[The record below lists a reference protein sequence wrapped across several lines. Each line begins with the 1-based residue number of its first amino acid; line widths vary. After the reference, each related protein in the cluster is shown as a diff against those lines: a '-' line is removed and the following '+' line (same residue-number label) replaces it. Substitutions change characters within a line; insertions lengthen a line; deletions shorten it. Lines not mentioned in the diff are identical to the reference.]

1 MGWFWAFLL
10 VGSVAYVESGAPTFS
25 SNAVEH
31 IRADF
36 KTVRR
41 TRKDFT
47 RIEITAQPGRM
58 VEDPNDIDTN
68 RVTVETKAGG
78 GDWTVVEDQP
88 SVRGG
93 RYKWTVTDVAPCVQH
108 AFRLWL
114 HGKDGGQA
122 VFEFPSV
129 LPRASNLEL
138 VQAQYSPSKPGQ
150 LKVEDMGEDSVEVSW
165 EASPC
170 ADMYD
175 VTYEKLSG
183 EAESFSQQVEGS
195 SVRLEG
201 LDSCSEYEVRVTA
214 ITGQEYSEEATT
226 IVSTAPGY
234 YAAEKL
240 EPSLSATTN
249 SITATWRAFE
259 KLSCVKKYSVAIC
272 KEGSA
277 CPEGSEVFRNDA
289 MSKLTFTSEAN
300 LDQCSDY
307 TLHITPIFKEKPL
320 DERIVPFRTLSQ
332 PVEDVALL
340 LKSVEAEAGEE
351 QMITVKW
358 NAIKCASKY
367 EVFQKINTLDGEWE
381 KIGTSKENVFQSKGA
396 PCMEYKY
403 GVKVTIDDQ
412 VSEVVE
418 FNEAI
423 MTKIDTSVPYV
434 AANLAIDPT
443 SDGAHLTWDHGKCI
457 KSYKIRTCDFIGKT
471 EECFEEVVI
480 IEDPSMYKMAH
491 TLKNLNSC
499 SKHHVEIFPLTEED
513 EELATE
519 PRTFTTASPPAS
531 PPQEVSVSLNELTN
545 KVDIRWS
552 KVQCAQGYRIH
563 QTLGNSGTKTAWDSE
578 GLSVNLESPEP
589 CVTYSYGVSAIMDGK
604 ESEPTA
610 LHEVHVPPRTSEP
623 PVMFI
628 EERNN
633 GSVTFVINNADTNH
647 HCEVLQYEV
656 RQGQG
661 EQMFDATA
669 LEEGKI
675 TVEVAEEE
683 FKIEARLH
691 YKDFDAWSPW
701 VSSDSPRQEA
711 LGSEM
716 DFLLVIIV
724 GAVVAC
730 ALPIILIVT
739 VVLRQRKTQ
748 RKYDTEKAEGNTDES
763 KRLNEQS
770 EEKVIKS

>member
-1 MGWFWAFLL
+1 MFEL
-10 VGSVAYVESGAPTFS
+10 PT
-25 SNAVEH
+25 V
-31 IRADF
+31 I
-36 KTVRR
+36 
-41 TRKDFT
+41 
-47 RIEITAQPGRM
+47 
-58 VEDPNDIDTN
+58 
-68 RVTVETKAGG
+68 
-78 GDWTVVEDQP
+78 
-88 SVRGG
+88 
-93 RYKWTVTDVAPCVQH
+93 
-108 AFRLWL
+108 
-114 HGKDGGQA
+114 
-122 VFEFPSV
+122 
-129 LPRASNLEL
+129 PRASSAEL
-138 VQAQYSPSKPGQ
+138 VASQFTPNRPSQ
-150 LKVEDMGEDSVEVSW
+150 LKVGEVGEESFEVSW
-165 EASPC
+165 EVSSC
-170 ADMYD
+170 AEMYD
-175 VTYEKLSG
+175 VTYEKVSAG
-183 EAESFSQQVEGS
+183 EESFSQQVRGGR
-195 SVRLEG
+195 VRLED
-201 LDSCSEYEVRVTA
+201 LDSCSEYEVRVSA
-214 ITGQEYSEEATT
+214 VLGEQYSEEVTML
-226 IVSTAPGY
+226 VSTAPGF
-234 YAAEKL
+234 YAPERL
-240 EPSLSATTN
+240 NPVITPSMN
-249 SITATWRAFE
+249 SLKATWKAFE
-259 KLSCVKKYSVAIC
+259 KLSCVKKYLVAVC

-277 CPEGSEVFRNDA
+277 CPEGLEVFRDDA
-289 MSKLTFTSEAN
+289 MSEMAFASGTT

-307 TLHITPIFKEKPL
+307 TLHITPIFKEKSL

-340 LKSVEAEAGEE
+340 LTSVEAEAGEE

-418 FNEAI
+418 FKEAI

-610 LHEVHVPPRTSEP
+610 FQAVHVPPRIGSLEQ
-623 PVMFI
+623 PVLVI
-628 EERNN
+628 EERVNN
-633 GSVTFVINNADTNH
+633 SVTLRINNADKNH
-647 HCEVLQYEV
+647 HCKVL
-656 RQGQG
+656 
-661 EQMFDATA
+661 
-669 LEEGKI
+669 
-675 TVEVAEEE
+675 
-683 FKIEARLH
+683 
-691 YKDFDAWSPW
+691 
-701 VSSDSPRQEA
+701 
-711 LGSEM
+711 
-716 DFLLVIIV
+716 
-724 GAVVAC
+724 AC
-730 ALPIILIVT
+730 
-739 VVLRQRKTQ
+739 
-748 RKYDTEKAEGNTDES
+748 N
-763 KRLNEQS
+763 
-770 EEKVIKS
+770 

>member
-1 MGWFWAFLL
+1 MFEL
-10 VGSVAYVESGAPTFS
+10 PT
-25 SNAVEH
+25 V
-31 IRADF
+31 I
-36 KTVRR
+36 
-41 TRKDFT
+41 
-47 RIEITAQPGRM
+47 
-58 VEDPNDIDTN
+58 
-68 RVTVETKAGG
+68 
-78 GDWTVVEDQP
+78 
-88 SVRGG
+88 
-93 RYKWTVTDVAPCVQH
+93 
-108 AFRLWL
+108 
-114 HGKDGGQA
+114 
-122 VFEFPSV
+122 
-129 LPRASNLEL
+129 PRASSAEL
-138 VQAQYSPSKPGQ
+138 VASQFTPHRPRQ
-150 LKVEDMGEDSVEVSW
+150 LKVGDVGEESFEVSW
-165 EASPC
+165 EVSSC
-170 ADMYD
+170 AEMYD
-175 VTYEKLSG
+175 VTYEKVSAG
-183 EAESFSQQVEGS
+183 EESFSQQVRGGR
-195 SVRLEG
+195 VRLED
-201 LDSCSEYEVRVTA
+201 LDSCSEYEVRVSA
-214 ITGQEYSEEATT
+214 VLGEQYSEEVTML
-226 IVSTAPGY
+226 VSTAPGF
-234 YAAEKL
+234 YAAERL
-240 EPSLSATTN
+240 NPVMTPSMN
-249 SITATWRAFE
+249 SLKATWKAFE
-259 KLSCVKKYSVAIC
+259 KLSCVKKYLVAVC

-277 CPEGSEVFRNDA
+277 CPERLEVFRDDA
-289 MSKLTFTSEAN
+289 MSEMAFASGTT

-307 TLHITPIFKEKPL
+307 TLHITPIFKEKSL

-358 NAIKCASKY
+358 NAIKCASQY

-418 FNEAI
+418 FKEAI

-457 KSYKIRTCDFIGKT
+457 KSYKIRTCQLPDT
-471 EECFEEVVI
+471 CYEEVMI
-480 IEDPSMYKMAH
+480 LKDPNQHKIQRS
-491 TLKNLNSC
+491 LKNLRPC
-499 SKHHVEIFPLTEED
+499 SSYRLEIFPMTED
-513 EELATE
+513 NEELAAE

-647 HCEVLQYEV
+647 HCEVSVTWKVRRDLPEKFQVLQYEV

-661 EQMFDATA
+661 EQMFDAAA

-675 TVEVAEEE
+675 TVEVTLPCITKHCIEDK
-683 FKIEARLH
+683 KITKWRH
-691 YKDFDAWSPW
+691 Y
-701 VSSDSPRQEA
+701 
-711 LGSEM
+711 
-716 DFLLVIIV
+716 
-724 GAVVAC
+724 
-730 ALPIILIVT
+730 
-739 VVLRQRKTQ
+739 
-748 RKYDTEKAEGNTDES
+748 
-763 KRLNEQS
+763 
-770 EEKVIKS
+770 

>member
-10 VGSVAYVESGAPTFS
+10 VGSVAYVESGSPTFS

-31 IRADF
+31 IRAEF

-47 RIEITAQPGRM
+47 KIEISAQPGRM
-58 VEDPNDIDTN
+58 VEDPSDIDTN
-68 RVTVETKAGG
+68 RVTVEAKAGG
-78 GDWTVVEDQP
+78 GDWIVVEDQP

-138 VQAQYSPSKPGQ
+138 IQAQYTPRKPGQ
-150 LKVEDMGEDSVEVSW
+150 LKVEDTGEDSVEVSW

-183 EAESFSQQVEGS
+183 AAESFSQQVEGS
-195 SVRLEG
+195 SVRLDG

-214 ITGQEYSEEATT
+214 VTGQEYSEEATT
-226 IVSTAPGY
+226 IVSTAPGF

-240 EPSLSATTN
+240 EPSLSLTTD
-249 SITATWRAFE
+249 SLTATWKAFE

-277 CPEGSEVFRNDA
+277 CPEGREVLRNDA

-307 TLHITPIFKEKPL
+307 TLHIKPIFNGKPL
-320 DERIVPFRTLSQ
+320 DARIVDFRTLSQ
-332 PVEDVALL
+332 PVEDVARLL
-340 LKSVEAEAGEE
+340 TSVEAEAGDE
-351 QMITVKW
+351 QMITVRW
-358 NAIKCASKY
+358 NAIQCASQY
-367 EVFQKINTLDGEWE
+367 EVFQKINTIGGVWE
-381 KIGTSKENVFQSKGA
+381 KIGTSKENVFESKGA

-403 GVKVTIDDQ
+403 GVKVTIDEQ

-434 AANLAIDPT
+434 AANLAIHPT
-443 SDGAHLTWDHGKCI
+443 PDGAHLTWDHGKCI
-457 KSYKIRTCDFIGKT
+457 KSYKIRTCQVPDT
-471 EECFEEVVI
+471 CFEEVMI
-480 IEDPSMYKMAH
+480 LKDPDQHKMERKLKKLRPCSSYK
-491 TLKNLNSC
+491 L
-499 SKHHVEIFPLTEED
+499 EIFPVTED
-513 EELATE
+513 GEELAAE
-519 PRTFTTASPPAS
+519 PRSFKTASPPTS
-531 PPQEVSVSLNELTN
+531 PPQDVSVSLNQATN
-545 KVDIRWS
+545 KVDISWS
-552 KVQCAQGYRIH
+552 KVQCAEGYRIH
-563 QTLGNSGTKTAWDSE
+563 QTLGNSDTQTAWDSE

-589 CVTYSYGVSAIMDGK
+589 CVTYSYGVSAILDGE
-604 ESEPTA
+604 ESEPTVF
-610 LHEVHVPPRTSEP
+610 HEVHVPPRTSEP

-633 GSVTFVINNADTNH
+633 GSVTFVVNNADTNH
-647 HCEVLQYEV
+647 HCEVIQYEV
-656 RQGQG
+656 KQGGG
-661 EQMFDATA
+661 EQVFDAAA
-669 LEEGKI
+669 LEDGKI

-730 ALPIILIVT
+730 ALPIILVVT
-739 VVLRQRKTQ
+739 VVLRQKKSQ

-763 KRLNEQS
+763 KRLNDQS

>member
-1 MGWFWAFLL
+1 M
-10 VGSVAYVESGAPTFS
+10 
-25 SNAVEH
+25 
-31 IRADF
+31 
-36 KTVRR
+36 
-41 TRKDFT
+41 
-47 RIEITAQPGRM
+47 
-58 VEDPNDIDTN
+58 
-68 RVTVETKAGG
+68 
-78 GDWTVVEDQP
+78 
-88 SVRGG
+88 
-93 RYKWTVTDVAPCVQH
+93 
-108 AFRLWL
+108 
-114 HGKDGGQA
+114 
-122 VFEFPSV
+122 FEFPSV

-150 LKVEDMGEDSVEVSW
+150 LKVEDMGEESVEVSW

-183 EAESFSQQVEGS
+183 AAESFSQQVEGS

-307 TLHITPIFKEKPL
+307 TLHITPIFKEKSL
-320 DERIVPFRTLSQ
+320 DERIVQFRTLSQ

-418 FNEAI
+418 FKEAI

-457 KSYKIRTCDFIGKT
+457 KSYKIRTCQLPDT
-471 EECFEEVVI
+471 CYEEVMI
-480 IEDPSMYKMAH
+480 LKDPNQHKIQRS
-491 TLKNLNSC
+491 LKNLRPC
-499 SKHHVEIFPLTEED
+499 SSYRLEIFPMTED
-513 EELATE
+513 NEELAAE
-519 PRTFTTASPPAS
+519 PRTFTTSSPPAS

-610 LHEVHVPPRTSEP
+610 FQAVHVPPRIGSLEQP
-623 PVMFI
+623 ELVI
-628 EERNN
+628 EERVNN
-633 GSVTFVINNADTNH
+633 SVTLRINNADKNH
-647 HCEVLQYEV
+647 HCKVL
-656 RQGQG
+656 
-661 EQMFDATA
+661 
-669 LEEGKI
+669 
-675 TVEVAEEE
+675 
-683 FKIEARLH
+683 
-691 YKDFDAWSPW
+691 
-701 VSSDSPRQEA
+701 
-711 LGSEM
+711 
-716 DFLLVIIV
+716 
-724 GAVVAC
+724 AC
-730 ALPIILIVT
+730 
-739 VVLRQRKTQ
+739 
-748 RKYDTEKAEGNTDES
+748 N
-763 KRLNEQS
+763 
-770 EEKVIKS
+770 